1 MLYRIATAS
10 KETVLAMKTLFA
22 EVRVFDGDRLSDG
35 THDVLADGPVIAAV
49 EPGGTVDEPGA
60 RMVRHRGATL
70 LPGLI
75 DAHVHLRGTGDL
87 EELARWGVTTALDMG
102 SWPPALI
109 EELHRTSFTDVRSTG
124 AGAIGPGSP
133 LAKIPGRPADSIVTK
148 PEDGRRFVAAR
159 VAEGVDY
166 IKVIVDPPGRGGPDR
181 ATVAAIV
188 QAAHEARR
196 IVVAHASNTGAVA
209 TAQAAGADVLT
220 HAPLDAALDE
230 AAVAEV
236 VRSQRTS
243 VPTLVMM
250 EGVAANAPVP
260 GLDYRH
266 ARDSVAA
273 LHRAGVPIVLG
284 TDANQSPGVP
294 ANVPYGES
302 VHRELELLVG
312 AGLTPAEALHAAT
325 GAAADRF
332 GLRDR
337 GRIAAGLRAD
347 LLLVDGDPTTDI
359 TSTRAILAVRL
370 AGKAGPS
377 GGADASGGA
386 GTPEGAGA

>member
-1 MLYRIATAS
+1 MTTIFADVRI
-10 KETVLAMKTLFA
+10 
-22 EVRVFDGDRLSDG
+22 FDGDRILDG
-35 THDVLADGPVIAAV
+35 LYDVVVDGSVIAAV
-49 EPGGTVDEPGA
+49 EAAGTAPQKGA
-60 RMVRHRGATL
+60 TIIRGRGAVL

-102 SWPPALI
+102 SWPTALI
-109 EELHRTSFTDVRSTG
+109 EELRRADSVDVRSTG
-124 AGAIGPGSP
+124 AGAVGPGS
-133 LAKIPGRPADSIVTK
+133 LQAMIPGRPADSIVTK
-148 PEDGRRFVAAR
+148 PEDGRRFVATR
-159 VAEGVDY
+159 VAEGMDY
-166 IKVIVDPPGRGGPDR
+166 IKVIVDPPGRGGPDQ

-188 QAAHEARR
+188 QAAHDTGRMV
-196 IVVAHASNTGAVA
+196 IAHASNTGAVA
-209 TAQAAGADVLT
+209 TAQAAGVEVLT

-230 AAVAEV
+230 AAVAYV

-273 LHRAGVPIVLG
+273 MHRAGVPIVLG
-284 TDANQSPGVP
+284 TDANQAPGVP
-294 ANVPYGES
+294 ANVPYGTS
-302 VHRELELLVG
+302 AHRELELLVQ

-332 GLRDR
+332 GLPDR
-337 GRIAAGLRAD
+337 GRIAPGLRAD
-347 LLLVDGDPTTDI
+347 LLLVDGDPMADI
-359 TSTRAILAVRL
+359 TATRAILAVRL
-370 AGKAGPS
+370 AGR
-377 GGADASGGA
+377 AD
-386 GTPEGAGA
+386 T

>member
-1 MLYRIATAS
+1 M
-10 KETVLAMKTLFA
+10 AMKTLFA
-22 EVRVFDGDRLSDG
+22 EVRVFDGDRLLDG
-35 THDVLADGPVIAAV
+35 THDVVADGLVIAAIQ
-49 EPGGTVDEPGA
+49 PGGTADEPGA
-60 RMVRHRGATL
+60 RLIRHHGAML

-75 DAHVHLRGTGDL
+75 DAHVHLRGRGDL

-109 EELHRTSFTDVRSTG
+109 EELRAAHLTDVRSTG
-124 AGAIGPGSP
+124 AGAVGPGSP
-133 LAKIPGRPADSIVTK
+133 LTRIPGRPADSIVTT

-166 IKVIVDPPGRGGPDR
+166 IKVIVDPPGRGGPDQ

-188 QAAHEARR
+188 QAAHEAGRM
-196 IVVAHASNTGAVA
+196 VVAHASNTGAVA

-230 AAVAEV
+230 AAVAQV
-236 VRSQRTS
+236 VQSQRTS

-250 EGVAANAPVP
+250 AGVAANAPVP

-266 ARDSVAA
+266 ARESVAA

-302 VHRELELLVG
+302 VHRELELLAG

-332 GLRDR
+332 GLPDR
-337 GRIAAGLRAD
+337 GRIAPGLRSD
-347 LLLVDGDPTTDI
+347 LLLVGGDPTTDI

-370 AGKAGPS
+370 AGKAG
-377 GGADASGGA
+377 ASGGA
-386 GTPEGAGA
+386 GASGEASAPGGADA

>member
-10 KETVLAMKTLFA
+10 KETVMAMKTLFA
-22 EVRVFDGDRLSDG
+22 EVRIFDGDRLWDG

-49 EPGGTVDEPGA
+49 EPGGTIDEPDA

-109 EELHRTSFTDVRSTG
+109 GELRQAGFTDVRSTG

-133 LAKIPGRPADSIVTK
+133 LAKIPGRPADSIVTQ
-148 PEDGRRFVAAR
+148 PEDGRRFVATR

-166 IKVIVDPPGRGGPDR
+166 IKVIVDPPGRGGPDQ
-181 ATVAAIV
+181 ATITAIV
-188 QAAHEARR
+188 QAAHDAGRM
-196 IVVAHASNTGAVA
+196 VVAHASNTGAVA
-209 TAQAAGADVLT
+209 MAQAAGADVLT
-220 HAPLDAALDE
+220 HAPLDAALDQ

-236 VRSQRTS
+236 VRAQRTS

-260 GLDYRH
+260 GLDYGH

-284 TDANQSPGVP
+284 TDANQAPGVP

-302 VHRELELLVG
+302 VHRELELLAG
-312 AGLTPAEALHAAT
+312 AGLSPIEALHAAT

-337 GRIAAGLRAD
+337 GRITTGLRAD
-347 LLLVDGDPTTDI
+347 LLLVGGDPTTGI
-359 TSTRAILAVRL
+359 SSTRAILAVRL
-370 AGKAGPS
+370 AGKAGTP
-377 GGADASGGA
+377 GGAGTSGGA
-386 GTPEGAGA
+386 GA

>member
-1 MLYRIATAS
+1 
-10 KETVLAMKTLFA
+10 
-22 EVRVFDGDRLSDG
+22 
-35 THDVLADGPVIAAV
+35 
-49 EPGGTVDEPGA
+49 
-60 RMVRHRGATL
+60 MVRHRGATL

-87 EELARWGVTTALDMG
+87 EELVRWGVTTALDMG

-109 EELHRTSFTDVRSTG
+109 EELRRARRTDVRSTG
-124 AGAIGPGSP
+124 AGAVGPGSP
-133 LAKIPGRPADSIVTK
+133 LARIPGRPGDSIVTK

-166 IKVIVDPPGRGGPDR
+166 IKVIVDPPGRGGPDQ

-188 QAAHEARR
+188 QAAHDAGRM
-196 IVVAHASNTGAVA
+196 VVAHASNTGAVA

-220 HAPLDAALDE
+220 HAPLDAALDD

-236 VRSQRTS
+236 VRSRRTS

-284 TDANQSPGVP
+284 TDANQAPGVP

-302 VHRELELLVG
+302 VHRELELLVE
-312 AGLTPAEALHAAT
+312 AGLTPAQALHAAT

-332 GLRDR
+332 GLPDR
-337 GRIAAGLRAD
+337 GRIAPGLRSD
-347 LLLVDGDPTTDI
+347 LLLVGGDPITDI

-370 AGKAGPS
+370 AQA
-377 GGADASGGA
+377 A
-386 GTPEGAGA
+386 EGAGA